1 MQIIS
6 NTFQIVVFSKFENKY
21 KFLLLKRSDDDDV
34 YPGIWQICT
43 GTREENENTLLA
55 ALRELNEE
63 TGIEKFIKF
72 WNVPKVAS
80 YYSVKRD
87 AVAFSPVFAVEIEP
101 DYKIVIS
108 NEHSDYKW
116 IDKEEARHILFV
128 PSYIDSINTVCDY
141 IINPIT
147 SYLYE
152 IHDENLKILRNYH

>member
-6 NTFQIVVFSKFENKY
+6 TTFQIVVFAKFDNKY
-21 KFLLLKRSDDDDV
+21 KFLVLKRSDDDDI

-43 GTREENENTLLA
+43 GTREENENTIFA
-55 ALRELNEE
+55 ALRELKEE
-63 TGIEKFIKF
+63 TNISDYKKL

-80 YYSVKRD
+80 YYSIKRD

-108 NEHSDYKW
+108 NEHSDYMW
-116 IDKEEARHILFV
+116 IDKEEAKQILFI
-128 PSYIDSINTVCDY
+128 PSYFDSISTVCDY

-152 IHDENLKILRNYH
+152 IFDENLKIL